1 MASGTATVLEAGRV
15 LLAELAS
22 VKRLR
27 TIEFHHYAAEE
38 VGLFGSQDVALTY
51 AAAAVIYGRL
61 NLLSI
66 VFMLVLVG
74 DLLQI
79 SVGDLFLGATMPG
92 LLLGGL
98 YIAYILIFAF
108 VFLQA
113 FLVLLI
119 RTRRIDS
126 RLQSPFGAI
135 VFMQAVGVLLLV
147 VDAIHRWLNQ

>member
-1 MASGTATVLEAGRV
+1 MTPSQ
-15 LLAELAS
+15 
-22 VKRLR
+22 
-27 TIEFHHYAAEE
+27 TIF
-38 VGLFGSQDVALTY
+38 
-51 AAAAVIYGRL
+51 
-61 NLLSI
+61 
-66 VFMLVLVG
+66 
-74 DLLQI
+74 
-79 SVGDLFLGATMPG
+79 
-92 LLLGGL
+92 
-98 YIAYILIFAF
+98 ILIFAF

>member
-1 MASGTATVLEAGRV
+1 MPTMTPSQ
-15 LLAELAS
+15 
-22 VKRLR
+22 
-27 TIEFHHYAAEE
+27 TIF
-38 VGLFGSQDVALTY
+38 
-51 AAAAVIYGRL
+51 
-61 NLLSI
+61 
-66 VFMLVLVG
+66 
-74 DLLQI
+74 
-79 SVGDLFLGATMPG
+79 
-92 LLLGGL
+92 
-98 YIAYILIFAF
+98 ILIFAF

>member
-1 MASGTATVLEAGRV
+1 VPTMTPSQ
-15 LLAELAS
+15 
-22 VKRLR
+22 
-27 TIEFHHYAAEE
+27 TIF
-38 VGLFGSQDVALTY
+38 
-51 AAAAVIYGRL
+51 
-61 NLLSI
+61 
-66 VFMLVLVG
+66 
-74 DLLQI
+74 
-79 SVGDLFLGATMPG
+79 
-92 LLLGGL
+92 
-98 YIAYILIFAF
+98 ILIFAF